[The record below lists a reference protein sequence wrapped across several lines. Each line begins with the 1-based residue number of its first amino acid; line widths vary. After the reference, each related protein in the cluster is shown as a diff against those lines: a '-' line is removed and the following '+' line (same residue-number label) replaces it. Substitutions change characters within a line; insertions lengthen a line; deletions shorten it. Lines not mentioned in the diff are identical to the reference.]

1 MRLGIIFNVDFYEL
15 IKKLKIH
22 ERRPKI
28 ITFKLKESING
39 VRLCRQLLI
48 LGKQYSEVRLA
59 IKKDKE
65 ALKRLDP
72 AFETPYQYLFHA
84 GFQSLKLYRYSHML
98 YETGFKLIAFAI
110 YHLARILYGVDIHP
124 AAVIKPGVVIDH
136 GVGLVIGSTAV
147 VGSGT
152 VLYHGV
158 TLGSKNLSTGKRHPT
173 LGRNVFVGA
182 GAKILG
188 PVKIGDGAKIG
199 ANSVVLNDVP
209 ENATAVGIPAK
220 IIIKTTPNSKNSDDL
235 DHLCEDEE
243 SHCLCLNT
251 SHWIAQEVK

>member
-1 MRLGIIFNVDFYEL
+1 ML
-15 IKKLKIH
+15 
-22 ERRPKI
+22 
-28 ITFKLKESING
+28 TLKESLYG
-39 VRLCRQLLI
+39 VRLFTQFLI
-48 LGKQYSEVRLA
+48 LGKQYLEVRLA

-72 AFETPYQYLFHA
+72 AFESPYQYLFHA
-84 GFQSLKLYRYSHML
+84 GFQSLKLYRYSHMF
-98 YETGFKLIAFAI
+98 YEAGFRFIAFAI
-110 YHLARILYGVDIHP
+110 YHLSRILYGVDIHP
-124 AAVIKPGVVIDH
+124 AAIIKPGVVIDH

-152 VLYHGV
+152 ILYHGV

-220 IIIKTTPNSKNSDDL
+220 IIIKKDITTKNSKNSDDSNCL
-235 DHLCEDEE
+235 YEDEE
-243 SHCLCLNT
+243 GHCLRLYINY
-251 SHWIAQEVK
+251 